1 MTHPLRCKCGALT
14 GSVET
19 KARTG
24 HSICYCEDCQAF
36 IRFLGREA
44 DLLDARGGCENI
56 QTLPKDVTFQ
66 TGVKHIACLQ
76 LSDKGM
82 LRWYAACCNTPIG
95 NTPATSRLPF
105 VGLSRACL
113 ENAAPSVEQ
122 SFGPVWHGIFVAGA
136 RGEPKPKPF
145 GLPGFI
151 LWMIGNRLRAR
162 FAGGFRQNPFF
173 DTATDRPI
181 IQPRVLTPAERARLR
196 EAPVEPRVA

>member
-1 MTHPLRCKCGALT
+1 MTHPLRCKCGAVT
-14 GSVET
+14 GFVDT

-24 HSICYCEDCQAF
+24 HSLCYCRDCQAF

-44 DLLDARGGCENI
+44 DLLDERGGCENI

-66 TGVKHIACLQ
+66 TGAQHIACMR

-95 NTPATSRLPF
+95 NTPATRTLPF

-113 ENAAPSVEQ
+113 ENASPSVEQ
-122 SFGPVWHGIFVAGA
+122 SFGPVWHCTFVEGA

-145 GLPGFI
+145 GLAGLIF
-151 LWMIGNRLRAR
+151 WMIGNRLRAR
-162 FAGGFRQNPFF
+162 FTGGFDQNPFF
-173 DTATDRPI
+173 VTGTDTPI
-181 IQPRVLTPAERARLR
+181 APPTILTAAERARLR
-196 EAPVEPRVA
+196 EPADLP